1 METNEYFDKQA
12 AEWDNKHLRIE
23 RSQIIADF
31 ICKKIPLN
39 KKFEVLDYGCGTGLL
54 TFLLADKVASVCCAD
69 VSDGMLTEV
78 QKKID
83 ARNVK
88 NVRTVNFDII
98 KDKPLDKK
106 FDLIVSAMTMHHIAD
121 APAAITKLT
130 ELLKPGGWFAIAD
143 LCTEDGS
150 FHTGGQTIHHGLE
163 PDKLKKHLESIG
175 ICPADYQNI
184 FEIEKNNRTYPVFC
198 VYGRKI

>member
-1 METNEYFDKQA
+1 MTNEYFDKQA
-12 AEWDNKHLRIE
+12 AEWDNKPLRIE
-23 RSQIIADF
+23 RSQAVADF

-69 VSDGMLTEV
+69 VSDGMLAEV
-78 QKKID
+78 RKKI
-83 ARNVK
+83 AAQNVK
-88 NVRTVNFDII
+88 NVQTINFDIT

-106 FDLIVSAMTMHHIAD
+106 FDLIVSAMAMHHIPDVPIALTKLAELL
-121 APAAITKLT
+121 APAGHLMI
-130 ELLKPGGWFAIAD
+130 ID

-150 FHTGGQTIHHGLE
+150 FHTGGQTIHNGLE
-163 PDKLKKHLESIG
+163 PAELKKHLESIG

-184 FEIEKNNRTYPVFC
+184 FEIDKNNRIYPVFC